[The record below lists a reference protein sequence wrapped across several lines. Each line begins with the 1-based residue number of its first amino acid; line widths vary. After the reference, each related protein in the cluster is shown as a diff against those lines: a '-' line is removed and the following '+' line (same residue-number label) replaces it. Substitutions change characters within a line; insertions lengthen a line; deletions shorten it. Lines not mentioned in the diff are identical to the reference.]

1 MLPVVF
7 ASLVIWA
14 ALFFGL
20 KFCLIRLNPPRW
32 VRRTIN
38 LSVAMIA
45 VSWVVGA
52 VFYVCL
58 ERLLTENSMIW
69 TLS

>member
-14 ALFFGL
+14 ALLFGL
-20 KFCLIRLNPPRW
+20 KFCFIRLNPPRW

-58 ERLLTENSMIW
+58 ERLLTENSVIW